1 MQLDFLGELAF
12 RPDAVAVAD
21 NEHSDHQLGI
31 DRRTADVTVMGS
43 EFLMQISERNSHE
56 NVHAPQQV
64 ALGDAIFQPELVE
77 QTTLMP
83 SLPPHHRPVPVADD
97 QSATG
102 ITVRRPSQ
110 ALFRHHRSFATNLKG
125 VTVETQRELPSP

>member
-1 MQLDFLGELAF
+1 MSIRIINSGSIDG
-12 RPDAVAVAD
+12 RP
-21 NEHSDHQLGI
+21 I
-31 DRRTADVTVMGS
+31 ITVMGF
-43 EFLMQISERNSHE
+43 EFLMQISERNRHE

-110 ALFRHHRSFATNLKG
+110 ALFRHHRPNSDIKPVLGKPRDIS
-125 VTVETQRELPSP
+125 VKQR